1 MDSRLLELR
10 KLHISITKCTKCVL
24 HKKRNKV
31 VSGTG
36 HYDPRVVF
44 VGEAPGKEEDK
55 IGLPFQE
62 ESGLILYRWIDELR
76 LLDTDF
82 AILNIVKCHPINN
95 RDPLDEEID
104 TCTKL
109 WLEKQL
115 TILEPE
121 IIVSIGRLAS
131 AYFLG
136 KKFKSGILTYSG
148 KFYKDSKNRR
158 IFPAIHPAYF
168 LRRGSKQN
176 EWEPYLAPLKIYLN
190 MGC

>member
-10 KLHISITKCTKCVL
+10 KLHKSITKCTKCTL
-24 HKKRNKV
+24 HKKRINV

-36 HYDPRVVF
+36 HFDPRIVF
-44 VGEAPGKEEDK
+44 VAEAPGNEEDK
-55 IGLPFQE
+55 TGLPFQGD
-62 ESGLILYRWIDELR
+62 SGLIVYRWIDELR

-82 AILNIVKCHPINN
+82 AILNIVKCHPPNN

-115 TILEPE
+115 KILNPE
-121 IIVSIGRLAS
+121 IIVSIGRIAS

-136 KKFKSGILTYSG
+136 GVYRVGILTYAG
-148 KFYKDSKNRR
+148 RFYKDSKSRS
-158 IFPAIHPAYF
+158 IFPIVHPSYF
-168 LRRGSKQN
+168 LRRGSKQK